1 MRNSLYATSLDP
13 GHTMERW
20 REKARE
26 MFPELASRFEPA
38 LKDVDTPYTLWF
50 ELREAFEEAYDK
62 TPPDES
68 LIRRIY
74 QYSGWCCDQVRCN
87 RADDDLLTCVS
98 VSFYEHIPRHAKARD
113 DMPRWWQREDLDVG
127 PGERHAFE
135 HYLDAEQF
143 AELKRFLENERDRYD
158 PDLW

>member
-1 MRNSLYATSLDP
+1 VS
-13 GHTMERW
+13 ERW

-26 MFPELASRFEPA
+26 MLPELASRFEPA
-38 LKDVDTPYTLWF
+38 LEDVDSPYTLWS
-50 ELREAFEEAYDK
+50 ELWEAFEEAYNK

-74 QYSGWCCDQVRCN
+74 QYSGWCCDQPRSN
-87 RADDDLLTCVS
+87 RADDDLLTCVT
-98 VSFYEHIPRHAKARD
+98 VGFYENIPRHPKARD
-113 DMPRWWQREDLDVG
+113 DMPRWWQRGDLEVG

-135 HYLDAEQF
+135 YYLDAEQF
-143 AELKRFLENERDRYD
+143 AELKKFLENEKDRYD